1 MFASQLKVDHLTR
14 GKLVTRTW
22 CFIDLWILHS
32 NAFFIVL
39 IYIYQFSILIKHI
52 ENIKTEKSNDNN
64 NNNNKPAWLL
74 SNNSIIFAVFV

>member
-1 MFASQLKVDHLTR
+1 MH
-14 GKLVTRTW
+14 
-22 CFIDLWILHS
+22 
-32 NAFFIVL
+32 FFIVL

-64 NNNNKPAWLL
+64 NKPAWLL